1 MTYNDEK
8 PAVSNYVS
16 GEQVFSIPL
25 NQIHPRQINAYAIT
39 DIERLA
45 ESIRRSG
52 LLQPII
58 VKKESDT
65 SYQLIA
71 GERRYTAM
79 KLLHDQYLAA
89 GDTTKASLF
98 DSISAIVLE
107 KITEATEEQI
117 YRDTNDYSR
126 QMNTFQRIA
135 LLNPDRIRMRDQYWQ
150 EEFVRRVYGEAKV
163 ASWKS
168 GFVRVRGTQRERC
181 KLVRAMLLEQN
192 PDLDVSEKTIR
203 NYLAF
208 FDRCNEDLRLAT
220 LMGKISI
227 RDAMAISWNSFS
239 EQTDAVN
246 SIGEEVFKDYV
257 EEGRLLSGSDAR
269 KALRKNKPIAKTLSS
284 YQSKLIKL
292 GSEYKKTLADLHD
305 QSELSAREQE
315 LLGKLNEVVLA
326 IEKLKSISGSE
337 EE

>member
-126 QMNTFQRIA
+126 QGI
-135 LLNPDRIRMRDQYWQ
+135 L
-150 EEFVRRVYGEAKV
+150 
-163 ASWKS
+163 
-168 GFVRVRGTQRERC
+168 
-181 KLVRAMLLEQN
+181 
-192 PDLDVSEKTIR
+192 
-203 NYLAF
+203 
-208 FDRCNEDLRLAT
+208 
-220 LMGKISI
+220 
-227 RDAMAISWNSFS
+227 
-239 EQTDAVN
+239 
-246 SIGEEVFKDYV
+246 
-257 EEGRLLSGSDAR
+257 
-269 KALRKNKPIAKTLSS
+269 KN
-284 YQSKLIKL
+284 
-292 GSEYKKTLADLHD
+292 
-305 QSELSAREQE
+305 
-315 LLGKLNEVVLA
+315 VV
-326 IEKLKSISGSE
+326 
-337 EE
+337 